1 MSATIFRYI
10 SRSKS
15 NHSAPQLVFCRGI
28 TSKLFVKGLSFST
41 TEDTLAEAFS
51 QFGQVVEAKIIVN
64 KTSNRSKG
72 YGYVT
77 FNAVDEAKKALSNM
91 NGKILEGRAIFVDKV
106 EPTRPGRRGTT
117 ED

>member
-1 MSATIFRYI
+1 MASFA
-10 SRSKS
+10 
-15 NHSAPQLVFCRGI
+15 
-28 TSKLFVKGLSFST
+28 GLSFST

-91 NGKILEGRAIFVDKV
+91 NGKILEGRAIFVDNV

>member
-1 MSATIFRYI
+1 MSASIFRFI

-15 NHSAPQLVFCRGI
+15 NNSAAQLLFCRGI

-41 TEDTLAEAFS
+41 TEDTLANAFS
-51 QFGQVVEAKIIVN
+51 QFGEVVEAKIIFN

-77 FNAVDEAKKALSNM
+77 FNSVDEAEKALSDM
-91 NGKILEGRAIFVDKV
+91 NGKILEGRVLFVDNV
-106 EPTRPGRRGTT
+106 RPRRPGPR